1 MPINN
6 VNAATAQSVTD
17 QALSKASEQDRS
29 LDKTAFLK
37 LLVAQMKN
45 QDPLKPLE
53 NSEFV
58 AQLAQFSNLEQVMG
72 INSRLDQLS
81 LQSQGMQNTQIAQ
94 MVGSSVTVNGSQVT
108 LDGSG
113 SGAAIGFELG
123 SPSAQTTVKILDGEG
138 NVIRNMDIGGKG
150 TGLQKHTWDG
160 KGDTGVVMPPG
171 LYKVVVEATAGNGAK
186 VNVTQNVTGTVKSI
200 AFDKGYPELQLDNG
214 LKIPV
219 SDLLRV
225 NAPTTT
231 TTTTP

>member
-53 NSEFV
+53 NAEFV

-94 MVGSSVTVNGSQVT
+94 MVGSSVTVNGTQVT

-113 SGAAIGFELG
+113 KGAAIGFSLQ
-123 SPSAQTTVKILDGEG
+123 SPSTSTTINVLDAEG
-138 NVIRNMDIGGKG
+138 NVIRKIDVGGKG
-150 TGLQKHTWDG
+150 TGLSKYTWDG
-160 KGDTGVVMPPG
+160 KSDAGVMMPAG
-171 LYKVVVEATAGNGAK
+171 SYKVTVEAAAANGAK
-186 VNVTQNVTGTVKSI
+186 ISVTQNVTGTVKSI

-214 LKIPV
+214 LAVPV

-231 TTTTP
+231 TTTP

>member
-1 MPINN
+1 MAISN
-6 VNAATAQSVTD
+6 VAAPQTVQDT
-17 QALSKASEQDRS
+17 ALSKASEQDKS

-53 NSEFV
+53 NAEFV

-94 MVGSSVTVNGSQVT
+94 MVGASVTVNGTQVT

-113 SGAAIGFELG
+113 KGAAIGFSLQ
-123 SPSAQTTVKILDGEG
+123 SPSTSTTINILDGEG
-138 NVIRNMDIGGKG
+138 KVIRKIDVGGKG
-150 TGLQKHTWDG
+150 TGLSKHTWDG
-160 KGDTGVVMPPG
+160 KSDSGVVMPPG
-171 LYKVVVEATAGNGAK
+171 SYKVTVEATAANGAK
-186 VNVTQNVTGTVKSI
+186 ISVTQNVTGIVKSI

-214 LKIPV
+214 LAVPV

-231 TTTTP
+231 TTTP